1 MMKSSS
7 NHRLGTIFLNKAV
20 IVFERGAFQIPVSL
34 MVFLPDECWP
44 TAPVVH
50 NVFFALRILLLLAA
64 KCAVLHQH
72 PTNLERVKAFI
83 PS

>member
-7 NHRLGTIFLNKAV
+7 RHNLGTIFLNKAV
-20 IVFERGAFQIPVSL
+20 IVFERGALQIPVAL

-50 NVFFALRILLLLAA
+50 NGFFTLRILLPLAA
-64 KCAVLHQH
+64 KCAVLHEH
-72 PTNLERVKAFI
+72 PANL
-83 PS
+83 